1 MIALNG
7 SGSIT
12 DTKVNPKISSYAL
25 ALGTCVSALLGM
37 MPMVRGQ
44 PASASSSANPLPN
57 KDAATQPATM
67 RLKPYVITDD
77 QGFKGME
84 VLHGVMPVDWTLQ
97 GGVTWKMALGA
108 PAQIRLHWGDPQDVC
123 AFDVYPTILFC
134 WSNEVGRG
142 GRYQPGQVAFGN
154 IIKQPPTD
162 QFDAFD
168 KVIIQML
175 RPDLAKAKVV
185 NKEKLPDAAK
195 TIYAQV
201 NTDPNWPVAVA
212 VGRETL
218 EYELRGQTVQ
228 EIIGGVLEV
237 GGGQGPAGY
246 KTWSVVQAT
255 SRRAPKGG
263 FDQLKP
269 INAVMTQSLQMNPA
283 WNQKV
288 AALVNQRKQKALAN
302 QAQARA
308 NQQAQFNAIESRI
321 ASTSAANDAQHA
333 SYWQHSANLNRQ
345 SQNQA
350 DVMREVSP
358 WKDSGGTSYK
368 LPTQYGHAWSG
379 ADGTILMNNDPSY
392 DPNSDPNLKNS
403 TTWTRME
410 QSHN

>member
-1 MIALNG
+1 MKK
-7 SGSIT
+7 SPR
-12 DTKVNPKISSYAL
+12 VSSCAVAL
-25 ALGTCVSALLGM
+25 ATCVGALLVM
-37 MPMVRGQ
+37 MPVVPGL
-44 PASASSSANPLPN
+44 ATSGFAAEDPLVN

-67 RLKPYVITDD
+67 RFKPYVIRDD

-84 VLHGVMPVDWTLQ
+84 VLHGVMPLDWTLK
-97 GGVTWKMALGA
+97 GGVTWKMALGV
-108 PAQIRLHWGDPQDVC
+108 PNQIRLHWGDAQDVC

-218 EYELRGQTVQ
+218 EYELHGQTVQ
-228 EIIGGVLEV
+228 EIIGGVLEI

-246 KTWSVVQAT
+246 KTWSVIQAT

-288 AALVNQRKQKALAN
+288 AALINQREQKALAN

-333 SYWQHSANLNRQ
+333 SYWQHSADLNRQ
-345 SQNQA
+345 SQNRA

-358 WKDSGGTSYK
+358 WKDSTGTSYK

-379 ADGTILMNNDPSY
+379 ADGTILMNNDPNY
-392 DPNSDPNLKNS
+392 NPNSDPNLKNN
-403 TTWTRME
+403 TTWTPME

>member
-1 MIALNG
+1 MKNG
-7 SGSIT
+7 
-12 DTKVNPKISSYAL
+12 KINCCIL
-25 ALGTCVSALLGM
+25 ALEVCIAVLLATA
-37 MPMVRGQ
+37 Q
-44 PASASSSANPLPN
+44 EIHAQTASAPAKPKAK
-57 KDAATQPATM
+57 KDASKDPATM
-67 RLKPYVITDD
+67 RLKPYVIKDD

-84 VLHGVMPVDWTLQ
+84 VLHGVMPVDWTLT
-97 GGVTWKMALGA
+97 GGVTWKMALGV
-108 PAQIRLHWGDPQDVC
+108 PNQLRLHWGDAQDVC
-123 AFDVYPTILFC
+123 AFDEYPTILFC
-134 WSNEVGRG
+134 WSNEVGKG
-142 GRYQPGQVAFGN
+142 GRNQPGQVAFGN
-154 IIKQPPTD
+154 IIKQPPAD

-175 RPDLAKAKVV
+175 RPDLANAKVV

-212 VGRETL
+212 VGRETV
-218 EYELRGQTVQ
+218 EYELHGQTVQ
-228 EIIGGVLEV
+228 EIIGGVLEI
-237 GGGQGPAGY
+237 GGGQGPSGY
-246 KTWSVVQAT
+246 KTWAVVQAT

-263 FDQLKP
+263 FDKLKP

-288 AALVNQRKQKALAN
+288 AELVAQRKQKVLAN

-333 SYWQHSANLNRQ
+333 SYWQHSADLERQ
-345 SQNQA
+345 SQNRA

-358 WKDSGGTSYK
+358 WKDSSGTSYK
-368 LPTQYGHAWSG
+368 LPTQYGHAWAG
-379 ADGTILMNNDPSY
+379 ADGTILMNNDAGY
-392 DPNSDPNLKNS
+392 NPNSDPSLANN
-403 TTWTRME
+403 TTWTPME